1 MVTTKGDFTLD
12 ELQTE
17 CRDDDTMKQPLEVF
31 FKKGVPKNFTNFTG
45 KHLCWSI
52 YLHSW
57 RLATLLNRDSNTDT
71 FLWNLQNF

>member
-52 YLHSW
+52 YLHS
-57 RLATLLNRDSNTDT
+57 
-71 FLWNLQNF
+71 